1 MIPDLAMLR
10 AVFLGMKAG
19 VGMWNGNSGV
29 RMVVQRCSERDF
41 YSGLGKTD
49 GRVSGGVPL
58 GAKGCVQRD
67 IWRGI
72 GVRLVHRVGDRGG
85 AAWGRGR

>member
-1 MIPDLAMLR
+1 MIPDLATLR
-10 AVFLGMKAG
+10 AVFLGVKAG

-29 RMVVQRCSERDF
+29 RTVVQRCSERDF

-58 GAKGCVQRD
+58 GAKGCMQGG
-67 IWRGI
+67 IWRGV
-72 GVRLVHRVGDRGG
+72 GVRLVRDRGR
-85 AAWGRGR
+85 AAWGRGG